1 VSAVDRFLAAAGAD
15 GDLEIRRMADS
26 TRTAPEAAAAVGVEV
41 RQIVKSLVFMA
52 DEAPVLALVAGD
64 HRLDVEKLKAVLGAG
79 EVRRATADEVRTATG
94 FSIGGVPPFG
104 HPAPLRT
111 VLDEGLRRDP
121 EVWAAAG
128 TPHAVFGIDP
138 EALAARAGAQVA
150 DVAEQG

>member
-1 VSAVDRFLAAAGAD
+1 VSAVDRFLAAAGAE
-15 GDLEIRRMADS
+15 DLEIRPMDAS

-52 DEAPVLALVAGD
+52 DDEPVLALVAGD
-64 HRLDVEKLKAVLGAG
+64 HRLDVDKLRALLGAG
-79 EVRRATADEVRTATG
+79 QVRRAAADEVRAHTG

-128 TPHAVFGIDP
+128 TPFAVFGIAPD
-138 EALAARAGAQVA
+138 ALAERAGATVA
-150 DVAEQG
+150 DVAEV

>member
-1 VSAVDRFLAAAGAD
+1 VSAVDRFLAAAGA
-15 GDLEIRRMADS
+15 GDLEIRHMADS

-128 TPHAVFGIDP
+128 TPYAVFGIAPD
-138 EALAARAGAQVA
+138 ALAARAGATVA
-150 DVAEQG
+150 DVAEAS

>member
-1 VSAVDRFLAAAGAD
+1 VSAVDRFLAAAGAE

-79 EVRRATADEVRTATG
+79 EVRRASADEVRAATG

-128 TPHAVFGIDP
+128 TPYAVFGMAPD
-138 EALAARAGAQVA
+138 ALAARAGAQVA